1 MIATAKDIAVS
12 GTNVIGDL
20 VEAEEDNYSEICFFT
35 EGKVKKMRQDT
46 DKKKEAMTRME
57 MRISKEDKALIEQK
71 AGITTSEFIRRSAL
85 GRRLPNY
92 GDTTILQE
100 YSMQL
105 GKIGSNLNQIAKYV
119 NQGFPTD
126 SLRGEIR
133 ETCRELVDLKFRIL
147 PAREDL
153 ACGKKYKK
161 KPGNTATGKESG

>member
-1 MIATAKDIAVS
+1 MKQ
-12 GTNVIGDL
+12 N
-20 VEAEEDNYSEICFFT
+20 
-35 EGKVKKMRQDT
+35 T

-71 AGITTSEFIRRSAL
+71 ARKAGITTSEFIRRSAL
-85 GRRLPNY
+85 GRRLPSY

-119 NQGFPTD
+119 NQGFLPE

-147 PAREDL
+147 PALEDV
-153 ACGKKYKK
+153 ACGKKYQK
-161 KPGNTATGKESG
+161 KPVNIASGKESG

>member
-1 MIATAKDIAVS
+1 MKQ
-12 GTNVIGDL
+12 N
-20 VEAEEDNYSEICFFT
+20 
-35 EGKVKKMRQDT
+35 T
-46 DKKKEAMTRME
+46 DKKKETMTRME

-71 AGITTSEFIRRSAL
+71 ARKAGITTSEFIRRSAL
-85 GRRLPNY
+85 GKRLPSY

-119 NQGFPTD
+119 NQGFPPD

-147 PAREDL
+147 PALEDV
-153 ACGKKYKK
+153 ACGKKYQKK
-161 KPGNTATGKESG
+161 LGNTASGKESG

>member
-1 MIATAKDIAVS
+1 MTAKDIAVS
-12 GTNVIGDL
+12 GTNVIVDL
-20 VEAEEDNYSEICFFT
+20 EEPEEDNYSEICFIT
-35 EGKVKKMRQDT
+35 EGEVKIMRQDT

-71 AGITTSEFIRRSAL
+71 ARKAGITTSEFIRRSAL
-85 GRRLPNY
+85 GRRLPSY
-92 GDTTILQE
+92 GDTSILQE

-119 NQGFPTD
+119 NQGFPPE

-147 PAREDL
+147 PALEDV
-153 ACGKKYKK
+153 ACGKKYRKK
-161 KPGNTATGKESG
+161 AGD

>member
-1 MIATAKDIAVS
+1 MK
-12 GTNVIGDL
+12 
-20 VEAEEDNYSEICFFT
+20 
-35 EGKVKKMRQDT
+35 QDT

-71 AGITTSEFIRRSAL
+71 ARKAGITTSEFIRRSAL
-85 GRRLPNY
+85 GRRLPSY

-119 NQGFPTD
+119 NQGFPPD

-147 PAREDL
+147 PALEDV
-153 ACGKKYKK
+153 ACGKKYQK
-161 KPGNTATGKESG
+161 KPGNTASGKESGLNGDIKAYSD

>member
-1 MIATAKDIAVS
+1 
-12 GTNVIGDL
+12 
-20 VEAEEDNYSEICFFT
+20 
-35 EGKVKKMRQDT
+35 MRQDT

-71 AGITTSEFIRRSAL
+71 AKKAGITTSEFIRRSAL

-100 YSMQL
+100 LGAESLKLVGEY

-147 PAREDL
+147 PALEDV
-153 ACGKKYKK
+153 ACGKKYQKK
-161 KPGNTATGKESG
+161 TKNTLSEKESG

>member
-1 MIATAKDIAVS
+1 
-12 GTNVIGDL
+12 
-20 VEAEEDNYSEICFFT
+20 
-35 EGKVKKMRQDT
+35 MRQHT

-57 MRISKEDKALIEQK
+57 MRISKEDKALIEQKAKK

-147 PAREDL
+147 PALEDV
-153 ACGKKYKK
+153 ACGKKYQRKTK
-161 KPGNTATGKESG
+161 STASGKESG